1 MHELSITESILN
13 LAMEK
18 ATEAG
23 AEKITRIN
31 LVIGE
36 MAGIVGDCVQFYFD
50 TISRDTIAAG
60 AELVFDYRPVQA
72 KCRACGNVYPP
83 KEQDWTCPAC
93 GKTEVDVVGGREC
106 YMESLEVDE

>member
-13 LAMEK
+13 LALEK

-23 AEKITRIN
+23 AARITRIN

-36 MAGIVGDCVQFYFD
+36 LSGIVDDCVRFYFD
-50 TISRDTIAAG
+50 MLSRDTIAAG
-60 AELVFDYRPVQA
+60 AELVFDRRPVQA

-83 KEQDWTCPAC
+83 KEQDWACPAC
-93 GKTEVDVVGGREC
+93 GKAEVDVVGGREC
-106 YMESLEVDE
+106 HMESLEVDE